1 MRKIFKL
8 TTAICTLT
16 LTALTLYGCDSGY
29 NEEALHVN
37 YDEASVYGSE
47 DYLGSTITIA
57 GSAIENETVYTVEE
71 IERLALDSEEL
82 RYQGEYSGLTRG
94 SIFSKHEFTGVK
106 LYEILKLSGL
116 DESDTDI
123 NVRFVSVDGY
133 TLAVPLEEV
142 INSTDNV
149 YSDMTATTPDEEGVP
164 MILAFGSDGIPLTG
178 PVGNMKLGAE
188 ITEEQG
194 FNEEADNSG
203 GPIMLVAGQ
212 KSADEFNSPDNAKW
226 LRQIIVGEDD
236 NAEAHAKALDAE
248 QALRFNDTV
257 KVDPDSGMWT
267 HASAP
272 YDKYLSTKVK
282 ITGSE
287 AKPATYTLAGLEAMT
302 GSAVTDSFGASC
314 GVNGYQGV
322 ILRDVVMSNLADGV
336 KTPSKISVIGVDG
349 YETEIDVNDMLEG
362 ITSRYQKGEKRD
374 IIIAYSIDGV
384 PLVPDEN
391 SEGFNGSNGYGP
403 MRLVVENQTTR
414 WVKQVAKIRIGN

>member
-1 MRKIFKL
+1 MKKRFRLATVICAAAL
-8 TTAICTLT
+8 AILI
-16 LTALTLYGCDSGY
+16 LSGCGSGF
-29 NEEALHVN
+29 NEDALHIN

-57 GSAIENETVYTVEE
+57 GSAIESETVYTVEE
-71 IERLALDSEEL
+71 IENLAIDNEEL
-82 RYQGEYSGLTRG
+82 RYQGEYSALTRG
-94 SIFSKHEFTGVK
+94 SVFSKHEFTGVK

-123 NVRFVSVDGY
+123 DVRFVSVDGY
-133 TLAVPLEEV
+133 SLAVPLEEV

-149 YSDMTATTPDEEGVP
+149 YSDITAIAPDEESVP
-164 MILAFGSDGIPLTG
+164 MILAFGSDGVPLTG

-188 ITEEQG
+188 ITEGQG

-203 GPIMLVAGQ
+203 GPIKLVAGQ
-212 KSADEFNSPDNAKW
+212 KSADEFNAPDNAKW

-248 QALRFNDTV
+248 QALRSNDTV

-267 HASAP
+267 HASPP
-272 YDKYLSTKVK
+272 YDEYLDTKIK

-302 GSAVTDSFGASC
+302 GSTVTDSFGASC

-322 ILRDVVMSNLADGV
+322 MLKDIVMTNLADGV
-336 KTPSKISVIGVDG
+336 KKPGKISVIGVDG
-349 YETEIDVNDMLEG
+349 YETEIDVDDMLNG
-362 ITSRYQKGEKRD
+362 ITSRYQKGERRD

-384 PLVPDEN
+384 PLVSDEK
-391 SEGFNGSNGYGP
+391 SEGFKGNNGYGP

-414 WVKQVAKIRIGN
+414 WVKQVAEIRIGN